1 MARRDAVSFQDG
13 SGSAPETGA
22 AKAIAATAL
31 SKAAAILPDIF
42 FMETPYFN
50 AKRGAVNHDGA
61 PLSIN
66 LFA

>member
-22 AKAIAATAL
+22 AKAIAAAL
-31 SKAAAILPDIF
+31 SKTAAILLSIF

-50 AKRGAVNHDGA
+50 AKRGAVNHDDA
-61 PLSIN
+61 PLSIT